1 MDTPNTPVDN
11 AQQLKGVIRMAQA
24 QTELRINF
32 EGRTIVALPRPEDQ
46 GRLQELAG
54 DSATITIQQS
64 DRDTE
69 GHLLG
74 DEIAIDVEG
83 HAMTLRLPNAGDA
96 AAIRRVLAVGALTA
110 TVAVAGVFAASTV
123 QPQTQPVPISV
134 PRAPA
139 APHAAPI
146 SVNADFGLAD
156 SASQA
161 ASDEFAASH
170 AAPITAP
177 VTITTGGDSP
187 DQDVNLTLRGRQG
200 AANQAPAQP
209 LPPQPNRDGGSH
221 PE

>member
-1 MDTPNTPVDN
+1 MDTPDASVDN

-32 EGRTIVALPRPEDQ
+32 DGRTIVALPRPEDQ
-46 GRLQELAG
+46 GMLQELAG
-54 DSATITIQQS
+54 DSTTITIQQS

-74 DEIAIDVEG
+74 DEIEIDVEG

-96 AAIRRVLAVGALTA
+96 AAIRRILAVGTLTA
-110 TVAVAGVFAASTV
+110 TVVVAGVFAASTV

-134 PRAPA
+134 PRAPGIPMPA
-139 APHAAPI
+139 RM
-146 SVNADFGLAD
+146 SVDGGLAD

-161 ASDEFAASH
+161 ASDEFAASRAAGTV
-170 AAPITAP
+170 AAP
-177 VTITTGGDSP
+177 VKITTGGDSP
-187 DQDVNLTLRGRQG
+187 DQDVNLANRGRQG
-200 AANQAPAQP
+200 PANQAPAQP
-209 LPPQPNRDGGSH
+209 QLPQPDRDGGSH

>member
-1 MDTPNTPVDN
+1 
-11 AQQLKGVIRMAQA
+11 LKGVIQMAQS

-32 EGRTIVALPRPEDQ
+32 DGRTIVALPRPEDQ
-46 GRLQELAG
+46 GRLQQLAG
-54 DSATITIQQS
+54 DSATITIQQA

-74 DEIAIDVEG
+74 DEIEIDVEG

-96 AAIRRVLAVGALTA
+96 AAIRRVLAVGTLTA

-139 APHAAPI
+139 VPAPARM
-146 SVNADFGLAD
+146 SVDGDIGLAD

-161 ASDEFAASH
+161 AADEFAASR
-170 AAPITAP
+170 AAPVTVTAP
-177 VTITTGGDSP
+177 VKITTGGDSP
-187 DQDVNLTLRGRQG
+187 DQDVNLANRGRQG

>member
-1 MDTPNTPVDN
+1 
-11 AQQLKGVIRMAQA
+11 MAQS

-32 EGRTIVALPRPEDQ
+32 DGRTIVALPRPEDQ
-46 GRLQELAG
+46 GRLQQLAG

-96 AAIRRVLAVGALTA
+96 AAIRRVLAVGTLTA
-110 TVAVAGVFAASTV
+110 TVVVAGVFAASTV

-139 APHAAPI
+139 VAQPVRM
-146 SVNADFGLAD
+146 SVDGDIGLAD

-161 ASDEFAASH
+161 AADEFAAARAAGTV
-170 AAPITAP
+170 AAP
-177 VTITTGGDSP
+177 VKITTGGDSP
-187 DQDVNLTLRGRQG
+187 DQDVNLANRGRQG